1 LLKSENSSDK
11 RLEHMLALARLYEMV
26 SNYEDSLEYANFA
39 LQIDSE
45 NYEALFLKAQSLAY
59 LSQIDEA
66 KEIAKILE

>member
-1 LLKSENSSDK
+1 
-11 RLEHMLALARLYEMV
+11 MM
-26 SNYEDSLEYANFA
+26 SNYEDSLQYANFA

-45 NYEALFLKAQSLAY
+45 NYKALFLKAKSLAY